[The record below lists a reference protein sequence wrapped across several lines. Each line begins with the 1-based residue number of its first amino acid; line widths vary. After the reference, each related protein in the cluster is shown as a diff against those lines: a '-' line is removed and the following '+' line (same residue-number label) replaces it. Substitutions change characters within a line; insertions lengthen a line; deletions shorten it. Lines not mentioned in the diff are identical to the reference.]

1 MPGSYPG
8 FDMFARMQEVAS
20 RMAAGGASPDA
31 LASEW
36 KRALGATSPN
46 PFASAFQ
53 AMGGQGMQGLDGW
66 NAAVAPWLEAAR
78 REGGALLGLPAFGIG
93 REHQERL
100 QALAQAQLESAR
112 REGEFNLLMLRAL
125 ERAHALF
132 GAKLT
137 ERSAPGKALDSA
149 RALFDLWIDAAE
161 EAYAEIALSPEFR
174 SAYGALV
181 NAQMR
186 VRQGVQREVEQ
197 AAAQVGMPTRTEIDA
212 AHRRIAELERA
223 LRRMRD
229 GADVAPAA
237 APRAAKA
244 APTPARRPAAAGKPA
259 AAVKPAAAAKKSAAP
274 KRASAPPPALKK
286 SGSRA
291 APKKPMPR
299 KPAPAAR
306 TKR

>member
-8 FDMFARMQEVAS
+8 FDLYARMQELAA
-20 RMAAGGASPDA
+20 RMSAGGAAGAGAVDFA
-31 LASEW
+31 EEW
-36 KRALGATSPN
+36 RRMLGATSPN

-53 AMGGQGMQGLDGW
+53 AMGGEGMQGLEAW
-66 NAAVAPWLEAAR
+66 NAAMAPWLESAR

-93 REHQERL
+93 RERQERL
-100 QALAQAQLESAR
+100 QALAQAQLEASR
-112 REGEFNLLMLRAL
+112 REGEFNLLMMRAL

-132 GAKLT
+132 SAKLVA
-137 ERSAPGKALDSA
+137 RSAPGKALDSA

-161 EAYAEIALSPEFR
+161 EAYAEVALSPEFR

-186 VRQGVQREVEQ
+186 VRQGVQSEVEQ
-197 AAAQVGMPTRTEIDA
+197 AAAQFGMPTRTEVDA

-229 GADVAPAA
+229 GVAPA
-237 APRAAKA
+237 PEKA
-244 APTPARRPAAAGKPA
+244 AARSTAPK
-259 AAVKPAAAAKKSAAP
+259 KAAAK
-274 KRASAPPPALKK
+274 
-286 SGSRA
+286 
-291 APKKPMPR
+291 

>member
-8 FDMFARMQEVAS
+8 FDMFARMQDVAA

-31 LASEW
+31 FASEW

-53 AMGGQGMQGLDGW
+53 AMGGQGRQGLDGW
-66 NAAVAPWLEAAR
+66 NAAVAPWIETAR

-100 QALAQAQLESAR
+100 QALAEAQLESAQ

-137 ERSAPGKALDSA
+137 ERSAPGKALASA

-174 SAYGALV
+174 RAYGALV

-229 GADVAPAA
+229 GADAAPAS

-244 APTPARRPAAAGKPA
+244 APATKPA
-259 AAVKPAAAAKKSAAP
+259 AGAKKSAAP
-274 KRASAPPPALKK
+274 KRASAPPAAAKK
-286 SGSRA
+286 S
-291 APKKPMPR
+291 APKKPVPK
-299 KPAPAAR
+299 KPVPARR

>member
-8 FDMFARMQEVAS
+8 FDLYARMQELAA
-20 RMAAGGASPDA
+20 RMAASGAGPDEFA
-31 LASEW
+31 EAW
-36 KRALGATSPN
+36 KQALGAAAPN
-46 PFASAFQ
+46 PFAAAFQ
-53 AMGGQGMQGLDGW
+53 AMGGDGMQGLDAW
-66 NAAVAPWLEAAR
+66 TAAVAPWLEAMR

-100 QALAQAQLESAR
+100 QALAQAQLEYAR

-132 GAKLT
+132 QAKLV

-161 EAYAEIALSPEFR
+161 EAYAEVALSPEFR

-186 VRQGVQREVEQ
+186 LRQGVQREVEQ
-197 AAAQVGMPTRTEIDA
+197 AAAQLGMPTRTELDS
-212 AHRRIAELERA
+212 AHRRIAELERT

-229 GADVAPAA
+229 AG
-237 APRAAKA
+237 
-244 APTPARRPAAAGKPA
+244 GKPA
-259 AAVKPAAAAKKSAAP
+259 AGPAAKPAAKQGAA
-274 KRASAPPPALKK
+274 
-286 SGSRA
+286 
-291 APKKPMPR
+291 R
-299 KPAPAAR
+299 KPAARKAPARAKGGAR
-306 TKR
+306 

>member
-1 MPGSYPG
+1 V
-8 FDMFARMQEVAS
+8 FED
-20 RMAAGGASPDA
+20 
-31 LASEW
+31 
-36 KRALGATSPN
+36 K
-46 PFASAFQ
+46 
-53 AMGGQGMQGLDGW
+53 
-66 NAAVAPWLEAAR
+66 
-78 REGGALLGLPAFGIG
+78 
-93 REHQERL
+93 
-100 QALAQAQLESAR
+100 
-112 REGEFNLLMLRAL
+112 LR
-125 ERAHALF
+125 ERAQP
-132 GAKLT
+132 GQQLT
-137 ERSAPGKALDSA
+137 SA

-244 APTPARRPAAAGKPA
+244 APTPARRPAAA
-259 AAVKPAAAAKKSAAP
+259 VKPAAAAKKSAAP

>member
-8 FDMFARMQEVAS
+8 FDLYARMQELAT
-20 RMAAGGASPDA
+20 RMAAGGVGADA
-31 LASEW
+31 FAAEW

-53 AMGGQGMQGLDGW
+53 TMGGEGMQGLDAW
-66 NAAVAPWLEAAR
+66 NAAMAPWLEAAR

-100 QALAQAQLESAR
+100 QALAQAQIESAR

-132 GAKLT
+132 GAKLAA
-137 ERSAPGKALDSA
+137 RSAPGKQLDSA

-161 EAYAEIALSPEFR
+161 EAYAEVALSPEFR

-186 VRQGVQREVEQ
+186 VRQGVQREVEL

-229 GADVAPAA
+229 GAEAAPAA
-237 APRAAKA
+237 AARAA
-244 APTPARRPAAAGKPA
+244 
-259 AAVKPAAAAKKSAAP
+259 
-274 KRASAPPPALKK
+274 
-286 SGSRA
+286 
-291 APKKPMPR
+291 
-299 KPAPAAR
+299 KPAPAAKKAAPAKKTGAKKAAKQPAATKAATKPSPKKRAPATR

>member
-8 FDMFARMQEVAS
+8 FDMFARMQDVAS

-31 LASEW
+31 FASEW

-78 REGGALLGLPAFGIG
+78 RESGALLGLPAFGIG

-100 QALAQAQLESAR
+100 QALAQAQLESAQ

-229 GADVAPAA
+229 GEAAAPAA
-237 APRAAKA
+237 APRAANA
-244 APTPARRPAAAGKPA
+244 PAAAKAAHAAKPA
-259 AAVKPAAAAKKSAAP
+259 AAVKPAAAAKKAPAP
-274 KRASAPPPALKK
+274 KRASAPFAAPRK
-286 SGSRA
+286 SAPGP

>member
-8 FDMFARMQEVAS
+8 FDLYARMQELAA
-20 RMAAGGASPDA
+20 RMSAGGGGAGAGAADFA
-31 LASEW
+31 GEW
-36 KRALGATSPN
+36 KRMLGATAPN

-53 AMGGQGMQGLDGW
+53 AMGGEGMQGLEAW
-66 NAAVAPWLEAAR
+66 NAAMAPWLESAR

-100 QALAQAQLESAR
+100 QALAQAQLEASR
-112 REGEFNLLMLRAL
+112 REGEFNLLMMRAL

-132 GAKLT
+132 SAKLVA
-137 ERSAPGKALDSA
+137 RSAPGKALDSA

-186 VRQGVQREVEQ
+186 LRQGVQREVEQ
-197 AAAQVGMPTRTEIDA
+197 ACAQLGMPTRSEVDA
-212 AHRRIAELERA
+212 AHRKIAELERA

-229 GADVAPAA
+229 AAPA
-237 APRAAKA
+237 
-244 APTPARRPAAAGKPA
+244 PTRNEPA
-259 AAVKPAAAAKKSAAP
+259 
-274 KRASAPPPALKK
+274 
-286 SGSRA
+286 
-291 APKKPMPR
+291 PR
-299 KPAPAAR
+299 KPATKRAATKAAAKPAAGKSSPA
-306 TKR
+306 KRKPR

>member
-8 FDMFARMQEVAS
+8 FDLYARMQELAT
-20 RMAAGGASPDA
+20 RMAAGGAGADDFA
-31 LASEW
+31 AEW
-36 KRALGATSPN
+36 KRMLGATSPN

-53 AMGGQGMQGLDGW
+53 AMGGEGMQGVEAW
-66 NAAVAPWLEAAR
+66 TAAMAPWLEAAR

-100 QALAQAQLESAR
+100 QALAQAQLECAR

-132 GAKLT
+132 SAKLT
-137 ERSAPGKALDSA
+137 ARSAPGKALDSA

-161 EAYAEIALSPEFR
+161 EAYAEVALSPEFR

-197 AAAQVGMPTRTEIDA
+197 AAAQLGMPTRTEIDS

-229 GADVAPAA
+229 GAD
-237 APRAAKA
+237 AAKA
-244 APTPARRPAAAGKPA
+244 NPARGAQAAA
-259 AAVKPAAAAKKSAAP
+259 AAAAKKPATKPASKPAGKPATKPAA
-274 KRASAPPPALKK
+274 A
-286 SGSRA
+286 
-291 APKKPMPR
+291 R
-299 KPAPAAR
+299 KAAPAAR

>member
-8 FDMFARMQEVAS
+8 FDLYARMQELAA
-20 RMAAGGASPDA
+20 RMAPGGASAGDFA
-31 LASEW
+31 GEW

-53 AMGGQGMQGLDGW
+53 AMGGEGMQGIDAW
-66 NAAVAPWLEAAR
+66 NTAIAPWLEAAR

-100 QALAQAQLESAR
+100 QSLAEAQLDYSR

-132 GAKLT
+132 SAKLV

-149 RALFDLWIDAAE
+149 RALFDLWIDASE
-161 EAYAEIALSPEFR
+161 EAYAEVALSPEFR

-186 VRQGVQREVEQ
+186 LRQGVQREVEQ
-197 AAAQVGMPTRTEIDA
+197 AAGQLGMPTRTEIDA
-212 AHRRIAELERA
+212 AHRRIAELERL

-229 GADVAPAA
+229 GADAAPAA
-237 APRAAKA
+237 APK
-244 APTPARRPAAAGKPA
+244 KPA
-259 AAVKPAAAAKKSAAP
+259 AKKP
-274 KRASAPPPALKK
+274 
-286 SGSRA
+286 
-291 APKKPMPR
+291 APKKPASK
-299 KPAPAAR
+299 KPAPPAR

>member
-8 FDMFARMQEVAS
+8 FDMYARMQELAS

-31 LASEW
+31 FASEW

-53 AMGGQGMQGLDGW
+53 SMGGQGAQGLDAW

-100 QALAQAQLESAR
+100 QALAQAQMESAQ

-149 RALFDLWIDAAE
+149 RALFDLWIDAA
-161 EAYAEIALSPEFR
+161 
-174 SAYGALV
+174 
-181 NAQMR
+181 
-186 VRQGVQREVEQ
+186 
-197 AAAQVGMPTRTEIDA
+197 
-212 AHRRIAELERA
+212 HRRIAELERA

-229 GADVAPAA
+229 GAGDAPAA
-237 APRAAKA
+237 APN
-244 APTPARRPAAAGKPA
+244 PAAGAK
-259 AAVKPAAAAKKSAAP
+259 KAAAAKKPAAGKTPATP
-274 KRASAPPPALKK
+274 KRAPAPPAATKTLASKAPA
-286 SGSRA
+286 S
-291 APKKPMPR
+291 KKPMSK
-299 KPAPAAR
+299 KPTPKKSATAAR

>member
-8 FDMFARMQEVAS
+8 FDLFARMQDLAA
-20 RMAAGGASPDA
+20 RMAAGGADA
-31 LASEW
+31 HDFAAEW
-36 KRALGATSPN
+36 KRTLGATAPN
-46 PFASAFQ
+46 PFASAFE
-53 AMGGQGMQGLDGW
+53 AMGGEGMQGPGAW
-66 NAAVAPWLEAAR
+66 NAAVAPWLDAAR
-78 REGGALLGLPAFGIG
+78 REGGALLGLPAFGLG

-100 QALAQAQLESAR
+100 QALARAQLEYAQ

-132 GAKLT
+132 SAKLV
-137 ERSAPGKALDSA
+137 ERSAPGKALASA

-161 EAYAEIALSPEFR
+161 EAYAETALSPEFR

-197 AAAQVGMPTRTEIDA
+197 AAAQFGMPTRTEVDA

-223 LRRMRD
+223 LRRLRD
-229 GADVAPAA
+229 GGAA
-237 APRAAKA
+237 APSPASAPARARAGAGAGSAKQAKTPARPPAPTAGKAAKA
-244 APTPARRPAAAGKPA
+244 PAKRP
-259 AAVKPAAAAKKSAAP
+259 SA
-274 KRASAPPPALKK
+274 
-286 SGSRA
+286 
-291 APKKPMPR
+291 R
-299 KPAPAAR
+299 KPGPAAR

>member
-8 FDMFARMQEVAS
+8 FDMYARMQEVAS

-31 LASEW
+31 FASEW

-53 AMGGQGMQGLDGW
+53 AMGGQGAQGLDAW
-66 NAAVAPWLEAAR
+66 SAAVAPWLEAAR
-78 REGGALLGLPAFGIG
+78 REGGALLGLPAFGVG

-100 QALAQAQLESAR
+100 QALAQAQLEAAQ

-161 EAYAEIALSPEFR
+161 EAYAEVALSPEFR
-174 SAYGALV
+174 GAYGALV

-197 AAAQVGMPTRTEIDA
+197 AAMQVGMPTRTEIDA

-229 GADVAPAA
+229 GADA
-237 APRAAKA
+237 AP
-244 APTPARRPAAAGKPA
+244 GKP
-259 AAVKPAAAAKKSAAP
+259 VPTKPTNP
-274 KRASAPPPALKK
+274 KPRKPM
-286 SGSRA
+286 
-291 APKKPMPR
+291 PKKPAPAPK

>member
-8 FDMFARMQEVAS
+8 FDLYARMQELAA
-20 RMAAGGASPDA
+20 RMSAGGAGGA
-31 LASEW
+31 GASASDFAEEW
-36 KRALGATSPN
+36 KRMLGATAPN

-53 AMGGQGMQGLDGW
+53 AMGGDGMQGLEAW
-66 NAAVAPWLEAAR
+66 NAAMAPWLESAR

-93 REHQERL
+93 REHQERV
-100 QALAQAQLESAR
+100 QALAQAQLEASR

-132 GAKLT
+132 SAKLVA
-137 ERSAPGKALDSA
+137 RSAPGKALDSA

-197 AAAQVGMPTRTEIDA
+197 AAAQFGTPKRTEVDA

-229 GADVAPAA
+229 GAAAAPAA
-237 APRAAKA
+237 SVRQAPPRAKPDPAT
-244 APTPARRPAAAGKPA
+244 PTPKKATATKRPAKRPAAPAGR
-259 AAVKPAAAAKKSAAP
+259 AK
-274 KRASAPPPALKK
+274 R
-286 SGSRA
+286 
-291 APKKPMPR
+291 
-299 KPAPAAR
+299 
-306 TKR
+306 

>member
-8 FDMFARMQEVAS
+8 FDLYARMQDLAA
-20 RMAAGGASPDA
+20 RMAEGGAGAEA
-31 LASEW
+31 LANEW
-36 KRALGATSPN
+36 KRTLGATAPN

-53 AMGGQGMQGLDGW
+53 AMGGEGVQGLEAW
-66 NAAVAPWLEAAR
+66 NAAMAPWLEAAR

-100 QALAQAQLESAR
+100 QALARAQLEYGR
-112 REGEFNLLMLRAL
+112 REGEFNLLMIGAL

-132 GAKLT
+132 SAKLV
-137 ERSAPGKALDSA
+137 ERSAPGKTIDSA

-161 EAYAEIALSPEFR
+161 EAYAEVALSPEFR
-174 SAYGALV
+174 AAYGALV

-186 VRQGVQREVEQ
+186 LRQGVQREVEQ
-197 AAAQVGMPTRTEIDA
+197 AASQLGMPTRTEIDA

-229 GADVAPAA
+229 GDVAAPAA
-237 APRAAKA
+237 
-244 APTPARRPAAAGKPA
+244 RPAAPAKKPGA
-259 AAVKPAAAAKKSAAP
+259 AKPEPASKSAVKKAASAKAAP
-274 KRASAPPPALKK
+274 KRAA
-286 SGSRA
+286 RA
-291 APKKPMPR
+291 TG
-299 KPAPAAR
+299 

>member
-8 FDMFARMQEVAS
+8 FDLFARMQELAV
-20 RMAAGGASPDA
+20 RMAAGGASAEDVA
-31 LASEW
+31 AEW
-36 KRALGATSPN
+36 KRTLGATAPN
-46 PFASAFQ
+46 PFASAFE
-53 AMGGQGMQGLDGW
+53 AMGGEGMQGPGAW

-78 REGGALLGLPAFGIG
+78 REGSALLGLPAFGLG

-100 QALAQAQLESAR
+100 QALAQAQLEYAR

-132 GAKLT
+132 SAKLV
-137 ERSAPGKALDSA
+137 ERSAPGKALASA
-149 RALFDLWIDAAE
+149 RALFDLWIDVAE
-161 EAYAEIALSPEFR
+161 EAYAEVALSPEFR

-186 VRQGVQREVEQ
+186 LRQGVQREVEQ
-197 AAAQVGMPTRTEIDA
+197 AAAQFGMPTRAEMDA

-229 GADVAPAA
+229 GATAAPAPAA
-237 APRAAKA
+237 P
-244 APTPARRPAAAGKPA
+244 
-259 AAVKPAAAAKKSAAP
+259 AP
-274 KRASAPPPALKK
+274 KK
-286 SGSRA
+286 A
-291 APKKPMPR
+291 APKKPAPK
-299 KPAPAAR
+299 KPAPGKAPPKKRAPAAR

>member
-8 FDMFARMQEVAS
+8 FDLYARMQELAA
-20 RMAAGGASPDA
+20 RMSAEGGAGTGAVDFA
-31 LASEW
+31 GEW
-36 KRALGATSPN
+36 KRMLGATAPN

-53 AMGGQGMQGLDGW
+53 AMGGEGMQGLEAW
-66 NAAVAPWLEAAR
+66 NAAMAPWLESAR

-100 QALAQAQLESAR
+100 QALAQAQLESSR
-112 REGEFNLLMLRAL
+112 REGEFNLLMMRAL

-132 GAKLT
+132 SAKLVA
-137 ERSAPGKALDSA
+137 RSAPGKALDSA
-149 RALFDLWIDAAE
+149 RGLFDLWIDAAE
-161 EAYAEIALSPEFR
+161 EAYAEVALSPEFR

-197 AAAQVGMPTRTEIDA
+197 AAAQFGMPTRTEVDA

-229 GADVAPAA
+229 GAAAAPAPAEKPAPKPAA
-237 APRAAKA
+237 ARKPAARKTAAKA
-244 APTPARRPAAAGKPA
+244 AHEKAAPGK
-259 AAVKPAAAAKKSAAP
+259 AVPKKS
-274 KRASAPPPALKK
+274 
-286 SGSRA
+286 
-291 APKKPMPR
+291 
-299 KPAPAAR
+299 APAAR
-306 TKR
+306 KKR

>member
-8 FDMFARMQEVAS
+8 FDLYARMQELAS
-20 RMAAGGASPDA
+20 RMAAGGASA
-31 LASEW
+31 EEFAGEW
-36 KRALGATSPN
+36 KRTLGATAPN

-53 AMGGQGMQGLDGW
+53 AMGGEGVQGLDAW

-100 QALAQAQLESAR
+100 QALAQAQLEYGR
-112 REGEFNLLMLRAL
+112 REGEFNLLMMRAL

-132 GAKLT
+132 SAKLVA
-137 ERSAPGKALDSA
+137 RSAPGKAIESA

-161 EAYAEIALSPEFR
+161 EAYAEVALSPEFR
-174 SAYGALV
+174 AAYGALV

-186 VRQGVQREVEQ
+186 LRKGVQGEVEQ
-197 AAAQVGMPTRTEIDA
+197 AAAQLGMPTRTEIDA

-223 LRRMRD
+223 LRRVRD
-229 GADVAPAA
+229 GADAAPAPAA
-237 APRAAKA
+237 PKNSRAAKRA
-244 APTPARRPAAAGKPA
+244 STTSAPAK
-259 AAVKPAAAAKKSAAP
+259 AAAKKTAPRKSAA
-274 KRASAPPPALKK
+274 K
-286 SGSRA
+286 
-291 APKKPMPR
+291 

>member
-8 FDMFARMQEVAS
+8 FDLFARMQELAA
-20 RMAAGGASPDA
+20 RMAAGNASA
-31 LASEW
+31 EEFAGEW
-36 KRALGATSPN
+36 KSTLGATAPN

-53 AMGGQGMQGLDGW
+53 AMGGDGMQGLEAW

-100 QALAQAQLESAR
+100 QALAQAQLDYGR
-112 REGEFNLLMLRAL
+112 REGEFNMLMMRAL

-132 GAKLT
+132 SAKLVA
-137 ERSAPGKALDSA
+137 RSAPGKALDSV

-161 EAYAEIALSPEFR
+161 EAYAEVALSPEFR
-174 SAYGALV
+174 AAYGALV

-186 VRQGVQREVEQ
+186 LRQGVQGEVEQ
-197 AAAQVGMPTRTEIDA
+197 AAAQLGMPTRTEIDA

-223 LRRMRD
+223 LRRVRD
-229 GADVAPAA
+229 GVDAAPAPAA
-237 APRAAKA
+237 P
-244 APTPARRPAAAGKPA
+244 
-259 AAVKPAAAAKKSAAP
+259 KKSGAT
-274 KRASAPPPALKK
+274 KRASATKK
-286 SGSRA
+286 A
-291 APKKPMPR
+291 EPKKAAAK

>member
-8 FDMFARMQEVAS
+8 FDLFSRMQELAA
-20 RMAAGGASPDA
+20 RMAAGGAGARDFA
-31 LASEW
+31 EEW
-36 KRALGATSPN
+36 KRTLGATAPN
-46 PFASAFQ
+46 PFASAFE
-53 AMGGQGMQGLDGW
+53 AMGGEGRQGLEAW
-66 NAAVAPWLEAAR
+66 NAAMAPWLEAAR

-100 QALAQAQLESAR
+100 QALARAQLEYGR
-112 REGEFNLLMLRAL
+112 REGEFNLLMMRAL

-132 GAKLT
+132 SAKLVA
-137 ERSAPGKALDSA
+137 RSAPGKALESA

-161 EAYAEIALSPEFR
+161 EAYAEVALSPEFR
-174 SAYGALV
+174 AAYGALV

-186 VRQGVQREVEQ
+186 LRQGVQREVEQ
-197 AAAQVGMPTRTEIDA
+197 AAAQLGMPTRTEVDA

-229 GADVAPAA
+229 DADAAPAA

-244 APTPARRPAAAGKPA
+244 APAARPAATAKRTAAPKPA
-259 AAVKPAAAAKKSAAP
+259 AKKAM
-274 KRASAPPPALKK
+274 
-286 SGSRA
+286 
-291 APKKPMPR
+291 PKKA
-299 KPAPAAR
+299 APAAR

>member
-1 MPGSYPG
+1 
-8 FDMFARMQEVAS
+8 
-20 RMAAGGASPDA
+20 MAAGGAGAGDFA
-31 LASEW
+31 AEW
-36 KRALGATSPN
+36 KRTLGATAPN

-53 AMGGQGMQGLDGW
+53 AMGGEGMQGLDAW
-66 NAAVAPWLEAAR
+66 NAAMAPWLEAAR

-100 QALAQAQLESAR
+100 QSLAQAQLETSR
-112 REGEFNLLMLRAL
+112 REGEFNLLMVRAL

-132 GAKLT
+132 SAKLV
-137 ERSAPGKALDSA
+137 ERSAPGKALESA

-161 EAYAEIALSPEFR
+161 EAYAEVALSPEFR

-186 VRQGVQREVEQ
+186 LRQGVQREVEQ
-197 AAAQVGMPTRTEIDA
+197 AAAQFGMPTRTEVDA

-229 GADVAPAA
+229 GAAATPSPVAGVRKAAPAA
-237 APRAAKA
+237 GTATPAPKQA
-244 APTPARRPAAAGKPA
+244 TPARKPVAAPPKPA
-259 AAVKPAAAAKKSAAP
+259 SK
-274 KRASAPPPALKK
+274 
-286 SGSRA
+286 RA
-291 APKKPMPR
+291 APKKP
-299 KPAPAAR
+299 ASAAR

>member
-8 FDMFARMQEVAS
+8 FDLFARMQELAA
-20 RMAAGGASPDA
+20 RMAAGGADA
-31 LASEW
+31 HDFAAEW
-36 KRALGATSPN
+36 KRTLGATAPN
-46 PFASAFQ
+46 PFASAFE
-53 AMGGQGMQGLDGW
+53 AMGGEGMQGPGAW

-78 REGGALLGLPAFGIG
+78 REGGALLGLPAFGLG

-100 QALAQAQLESAR
+100 QALARAQLEYAQ

-132 GAKLT
+132 SAKLV
-137 ERSAPGKALDSA
+137 ERSAPGKALASA

-161 EAYAEIALSPEFR
+161 EAYAETALSPEFR

-197 AAAQVGMPTRTEIDA
+197 AAAQFGMPTRTEVDA

-223 LRRMRD
+223 LRRLRD
-229 GADVAPAA
+229 GDAAARARAPAPA
-237 APRAAKA
+237 RAGPAKQA
-244 APTPARRPAAAGKPA
+244 KTPARPPAPAAGKPA
-259 AAVKPAAAAKKSAAP
+259 KAPARPPSAK
-274 KRASAPPPALKK
+274 
-286 SGSRA
+286 
-291 APKKPMPR
+291 
-299 KPAPAAR
+299 KPAPVAR
-306 TKR
+306 KKR

>member
-1 MPGSYPG
+1 
-8 FDMFARMQEVAS
+8 
-20 RMAAGGASPDA
+20 MAADGAGAGAGDFA
-31 LASEW
+31 AEW
-36 KRALGATSPN
+36 KRTLGATSPN

-53 AMGGQGMQGLDGW
+53 AMGGEGMQGLDAW
-66 NAAVAPWLEAAR
+66 NAAMAPWLEAAR

-100 QALAQAQLESAR
+100 QALAQAQLEYGR
-112 REGEFNLLMLRAL
+112 REGEFNLLMIRAL

-132 GAKLT
+132 SAKLV

-161 EAYAEIALSPEFR
+161 DAYAEVALSPEFR

-186 VRQGVQREVEQ
+186 LRRGVQQEVEQ
-197 AAAQVGMPTRTEIDA
+197 AASQFGMPTRTEVDA

-229 GADVAPAA
+229 AAPAA
-237 APRAAKA
+237 PVQASQAAPEKA
-244 APTPARRPAAAGKPA
+244 AARTAAPKQAARKAQGKPA
-259 AAVKPAAAAKKSAAP
+259 AKKAAP
-274 KRASAPPPALKK
+274 P
-286 SGSRA
+286 
-291 APKKPMPR
+291 
-299 KPAPAAR
+299 AR

>member
-8 FDMFARMQEVAS
+8 FDMYARMQEVAS
-20 RMAAGGASPDA
+20 RMASGGASPEA
-31 LASEW
+31 FASEW

-46 PFASAFQ
+46 PFTSAFK
-53 AMGGQGMQGLDGW
+53 AMGGQGMQGLDAW

-100 QALAQAQLESAR
+100 QALAQAQLEAAR

-137 ERSAPGKALDSA
+137 QRSAPGKALDSA

-197 AAAQVGMPTRTEIDA
+197 AAAQVGMPTRTEIDS
-212 AHRRIAELERA
+212 AHQRIAELERA

-229 GADVAPAA
+229 GADATPATHAAKPAA
-237 APRAAKA
+237 TPAATPAAK
-244 APTPARRPAAAGKPA
+244 PAAKPA
-259 AAVKPAAAAKKSAAP
+259 AARKPSPRPAPSPAA
-274 KRASAPPPALKK
+274 
-286 SGSRA
+286 
-291 APKKPMPR
+291 KKPMP
-299 KPAPAAR
+299 KPPAPAKGA
-306 TKR
+306 KR

>member
-8 FDMFARMQEVAS
+8 FDLFARMQDLAA
-20 RMAAGGASPDA
+20 RMAPGGASAQDFA
-31 LASEW
+31 AEW
-36 KRALGATSPN
+36 KRTLGATAPN
-46 PFASAFQ
+46 PFASAFA
-53 AMGGQGMQGLDGW
+53 AMGGDGMQGLDAW

-78 REGGALLGLPAFGIG
+78 REGGALLGLPAFGLG

-100 QALAQAQLESAR
+100 QALAQAQLEYAR

-132 GAKLT
+132 SAKLV

-161 EAYAEIALSPEFR
+161 EAYAEVALSPEFR

-186 VRQGVQREVEQ
+186 LRQGVQREVEQ
-197 AAAQVGMPTRTEIDA
+197 AAAQFGMPTRTEVDA

-229 GADVAPAA
+229 GDGGATPAPSARKPRPAEAPAKRTPA
-237 APRAAKA
+237 KKAPGRQATVKRAAA
-244 APTPARRPAAAGKPA
+244 T
-259 AAVKPAAAAKKSAAP
+259 KSATRARA
-274 KRASAPPPALKK
+274 KR
-286 SGSRA
+286 
-291 APKKPMPR
+291 
-299 KPAPAAR
+299 
-306 TKR
+306 

>member
-1 MPGSYPG
+1 MAGSYPG
-8 FDMFARMQEVAS
+8 FDLFARMQELAA
-20 RMAAGGASPDA
+20 RMAADGANANADA
-31 LASEW
+31 FAGEW

-53 AMGGQGMQGLDGW
+53 AMGGDGMQGLDAW
-66 NAAVAPWLEAAR
+66 NAAMAPWLEAAR

-100 QALAQAQLESAR
+100 QALAQAQLDYAR

-161 EAYAEIALSPEFR
+161 EAYAEVALSPEFR

-186 VRQGVQREVEQ
+186 LRQGVQREVEQ

-229 GADVAPAA
+229 GADAAPGAA
-237 APRAAKA
+237 ASRAAKA
-244 APTPARRPAAAGKPA
+244 TPAAKPPATAK
-259 AAVKPAAAAKKSAAP
+259 KAAAAK
-274 KRASAPPPALKK
+274 SAPTRPTA
-286 SGSRA
+286 S
-291 APKKPMPR
+291 KKPAAKTPTPK